1 MKKRLMAITIAAML
15 LAMLTACGGSG
26 DADAQTTQDTGSAT
40 TAAQTDEAS
49 NEDTAEPSDGTLGSY
64 AVEIKGAK
72 LCKDYEGNNA
82 IMITYSWTN
91 NSDETTSPMGSMM
104 EEAFQDGVQME
115 TAIVD
120 FEYNDG
126 LTDVRPGTTIDVE
139 AIYKMNSQSKVE
151 FEISALE
158 DMFLDPVPMVTAEF
172 DPATLENR

>member
-1 MKKRLMAITIAAML
+1 MKKRLMAIAIAAML
-15 LAMLTACGGSG
+15 QATLTACGSSG

-49 NEDTAEPSDGTLGSY
+49 TEDTAEPSDGTLGSY

-72 LCKDYEGNNA
+72 LCKDYDGNNA

-104 EEAFQDGVQME
+104 EEAFQDGVQLD

-126 LTDVRPGTTIDVE
+126 LTDVRPGTTIDVDV
-139 AIYKMNSQSKVE
+139 IYELPSDSTVE
-151 FEISALE
+151 FEISAIEDALE
-158 DMFLDPVPMVTAEF
+158 SNVQKVTANFE
-172 DPATLENR
+172 PSELSE

>member
-1 MKKRLMAITIAAML
+1 MKRKLMMIAAAAML
-15 LAMLTACGGSG
+15 AMMLAACGSSV

-49 NEDTAEPSDGTLGSY
+49 TDDTAEPSDGTLGSY

-104 EEAFQDGVQME
+104 EEAFQDGVQLDA
-115 TAIVD
+115 AIVD

-126 LTDVRPGTTIDVE
+126 LTDVRPGTTIDVDV
-139 AIYKMNSQSKVE
+139 IYELPGDSTVE
-151 FEISALE
+151 FEISAIEDALE
-158 DMFLDPVPMVTAEF
+158 SNVPKVTANFE
-172 DPATLENR
+172 PSKLSE

>member
-1 MKKRLMAITIAAML
+1 MKRKLAMIMASAML
-15 LAMLTACGGSG
+15 MAMLTACGSSG
-26 DADAQTTQDTGSAT
+26 DTGANNTTDTGSAPV
-40 TAAQTDEAS
+40 AS
-49 NEDTAEPSDGTLGSY
+49 TEDNADTVSSEGTLAKY
-64 AVEIKGAK
+64 DVTIKGAQ
-72 LCKDYEGNNA
+72 LCKDYEGNPA
-82 IMITYSWTN
+82 IIITYSWTN
-91 NSDETTSPMGSMM
+91 GSDETTSPMGSMM
-104 EEAFQDGVQME
+104 GEAFQDGVQME

-139 AIYKMNSQSKVE
+139 AIYKTNSQSKVE

>member
-1 MKKRLMAITIAAML
+1 MKKRLAMIAAAAML
-15 LAMLTACGGSG
+15 AMMLAACGSSV

-49 NEDTAEPSDGTLGSY
+49 TDDTAEPSDGTLGSY

-104 EEAFQDGVQME
+104 EEAFQDGVQLDA
-115 TAIVD
+115 AIVD

-126 LTDVRPGTTIDVE
+126 LTDVRPGTTIDVDV
-139 AIYKMNSQSKVE
+139 IYELPGDSTVE
-151 FEISALE
+151 FEISAIEDALE
-158 DMFLDPVPMVTAEF
+158 SNVPKVTANFE
-172 DPATLENR
+172 PSKLSE

>member
-1 MKKRLMAITIAAML
+1 MKRKLMMIAAAAML
-15 LAMLTACGGSG
+15 AVMLTACGSSG
-26 DADAQTTQDTGSAT
+26 AQMQDTGSAT

-49 NEDTAEPSDGTLGSY
+49 NEDTTEPSDGALGSY

-104 EEAFQDGVQME
+104 EEAFQDGVQLDA
-115 TAIVD
+115 AIVD

-126 LTDVRPGTTIDVE
+126 LTDVRPGTTIDVDV
-139 AIYKMNSQSKVE
+139 IYELPGDSTVE
-151 FEISALE
+151 FEISAIE
-158 DMFLDPVPMVTAEF
+158 DAFESNVPKVTANFE
-172 DPATLENR
+172 PSELSE